1 MLARALTLEMR
12 KILETSEYMTFGW
25 AFQHFFY
32 FYAGL
37 GKNRIGCEFLGFGR
51 CSTSQGPESRT

>member
-37 GKNRIGCEFLGFGR
+37 G
-51 CSTSQGPESRT
+51 RTASDANS